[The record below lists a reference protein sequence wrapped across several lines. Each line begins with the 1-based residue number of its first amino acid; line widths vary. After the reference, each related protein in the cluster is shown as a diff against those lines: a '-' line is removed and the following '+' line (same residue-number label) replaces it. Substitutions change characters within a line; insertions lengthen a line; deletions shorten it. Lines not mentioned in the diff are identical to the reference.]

1 MKSLKA
7 KNAMNLMVLPQF
19 IKPPPLSERSGGELE
34 NSENDFFPQWYL
46 FR

>member
-7 KNAMNLMVLPQF
+7 KNAMNFMVLPQF
-19 IKPPPLSERSGGELE
+19 IKPSPLSERSGGELE
-34 NSENDFFPQWYL
+34 NLENVFFPQWYF